1 MEPNVNTQKASGE
14 KPSLF
19 GIITSPAL
27 QFERMKNSN
36 AVWGAFW
43 LLAVLAGVVAV
54 LGVYVYSQTPE
65 AAQANA
71 KLGVAAPPLAV
82 SLGMGFVF
90 GLIGMIIGFFI
101 SAAVY
106 KVLMM
111 FMGNDTSYKK
121 LLTIVVY
128 TSFITLLGL
137 LVNYILAMVLG
148 GTGKEMYTGLGPIFS
163 STGGVVHG
171 IAKSFEVFT
180 IWGLVV
186 TGLGLQ
192 VTAGLSKKQATILV
206 VIFFILSLGFGALG
220 GLFPTM
226 K

>member
-43 LLAVLAGVVAV
+43 LLAVLAGIVAV
-54 LGVYVYSQTPE
+54 LGVYVYSQSPE
-65 AAQANA
+65 GIQANA
-71 KLGVAAPPLAV
+71 KLGAAAPPLAV
-82 SLGMGFVF
+82 SLGVGLVF

-192 VTAGLSKKQATILV
+192 ITAGLSKKQATILV